1 MESIPFIQWAL
12 ENLNYLTITLLMA
25 IESSFVPFPSE
36 VVVPPA
42 AYMVASGNSD
52 MTIGGV
58 VFFATLGALIGAFVN
73 YFLGKWLGRPL
84 VHKFARSRMGAFFLL
99 SEEKVIKAETYF
111 VKHGVIST
119 LVGRLVPGIRQ
130 LISIPAGM
138 SGMKIPSFVLFT
150 AIGAGAWNVILAL
163 IGWYLEQVVS
173 REELM
178 PYVEKYSH
186 EIGLVIVGIVVLAL
200 GYMTIKALTRP
211 SVTKESVSNE

>member
-1 MESIPFIQWAL
+1 M
-12 ENLNYLTITLLMA
+12 
-25 IESSFVPFPSE
+25 
-36 VVVPPA
+36 
-42 AYMVASGNSD
+42 
-52 MTIGGV
+52 
-58 VFFATLGALIGAFVN
+58 
-73 YFLGKWLGRPL
+73 
-84 VHKFARSRMGAFFLL
+84 
-99 SEEKVIKAETYF
+99 
-111 VKHGVIST
+111 
-119 LVGRLVPGIRQ
+119 PGIRQ
-130 LISIPAGM
+130 LISILAGM

-163 IGWYLEQVVS
+163 IGWYLEQVVP